1 MFKLTL
7 KSFTLPRKKGE
18 WRWFVLSQVIEGRT
32 LNQVLEEIEER
43 FGIKP
48 PSRMRPAN
56 TVYDDGPDGS
66 TIACGFIITQYLDL
80 DDGREKQLCE
90 SWVSI
95 HEVIEKPI
103 DPKTYVKT
111 KKRTKTPA

>member
-7 KSFTLPRKKGE
+7 KSFTRPRKKGE
-18 WRWFVLSQVIEGRT
+18 RRWIVLSQVIEGRT

-48 PSRMRPAN
+48 PSRMCLSN
-56 TVYDDGPDGS
+56 TVYYDGPDGP
-66 TIACGFIITQYLDL
+66 TIACGFIVTQRMWY
-80 DDGREKQLCE
+80 GEKMLRCE
-90 SWVSI
+90 SWVTI

-103 DPKTYVKT
+103 NPKTYVKT
-111 KKRTKTPA
+111 KKRTETPA